1 MTRVIT
7 VITCTYNPRPDHLA
21 RTVAALRAQTH
32 PVADWEY
39 LLVDNNSTDPV
50 SVDLAWHPRARL
62 LSEPKPGKVHAL
74 LRSVSEAQGDLLVIV
89 DDDNVLSPDYLE
101 TAVNVADTKPFLG
114 VWGGQIL
121 PEFEAPPP
129 DWAQP
134 YLNSLTLRRLQREE
148 WSNLHNGPAPA
159 GAGMCLRVCVARRF
173 VENLAAHPERLQLG
187 RTGSSVLTGEDWE
200 MSLAACDL
208 GLGMGHLPQL
218 QLTHLIAAR
227 RLEMNYL
234 LHLVETMSFS
244 RQVFV
249 HLRGLHGLLQYPPT
263 RLQRLVR
270 WLNLLRMDPI
280 RRKFLQAEWRALDQ
294 ANAVI
299 SRNNLDHYAVAEALA
314 AEKTGVRVDE
324 KTA

>member
-1 MTRVIT
+1 MTPVIT

-21 RTVAALRAQTH
+21 RTVAALRSQTL

-39 LLVDNNSTDPV
+39 LLVDNNSTEPV
-50 SVDLAWHPRARL
+50 SVDLAWHPQARL
-62 LSEPKPGKVHAL
+62 LSEPKSGKIHAL
-74 LRSVSEAQGDLLVIV
+74 LRAIGETQGDLLVIV
-89 DDDNVLSPDYLE
+89 DDDNVLPVDYLE
-101 TAVNVADTKPFLG
+101 TAVKVADAKPFLG

-121 PEFEAPPP
+121 PEFEVPPP

-134 YLNSLTLRRLQREE
+134 YLDYLTLRTLQREE
-148 WSNLHNGPAPA
+148 WSNLHTAPAVA
-159 GAGMCLRVCVARRF
+159 GAGMCLRISVARRF

-187 RTGSSVLTGEDWE
+187 RTRSSVLTGEDWE

-208 GLGMGHLPQL
+208 GLGMGRLPQL
-218 QLTHLIAAR
+218 HLAHLIAAR

-249 HLRGLHGLLQYPPT
+249 HMRGLHGLLQFSPT

-270 WLNLLRMDPI
+270 WLNLWRMDPI
-280 RRKFLQAEWRALDQ
+280 RRKFLQAEWQALDQ

-299 SRNNLDHYAVAEALA
+299 AQKNLDRYAVAEAHT
-314 AEKTGVRVDE
+314 AEKTGVRVLR
-324 KTA
+324 